1 MAAHDD
7 NNDHGAD
14 GKWPYDP
21 SLLMDNFDDDILNLL
36 HSPGGGDD
44 GLYSPPAAAPVP
56 NVTTGGSTLASPV
69 MPGTGNSSIDG
80 NVVPLA
86 AGTAIAAPSTSTHQ
100 DTVDASTSSV
110 HQGTL
115 VCTGCQILLE
125 VVHSN
130 GRHVV
135 MTYMYQS

>member
-1 MAAHDD
+1 MAANDD

-14 GKWPYDP
+14 GKWPYEP
-21 SLLMDNFDDDILNLL
+21 SLLMDNFNDDILNLL
-36 HSPGGGDD
+36 HSPSGGVD
-44 GLYSPPAAAPVP
+44 GLYSPPAAAPMP
-56 NVTTGGSTLASPV
+56 NVTTGGSTLDWAV
-69 MPGTGNSSIDG
+69 MPGTGSSSIDG
-80 NVVPLA
+80 NVIPPA
-86 AGTAIAAPSTSTHQ
+86 AGTTIAAPSTTTHQ
-100 DTVDASTSSV
+100 DAIDASTSSV

-115 VCTGCQILLE
+115 GCTGCQILRE